1 MPMPT
6 TKTIA
11 AFLLLSVFISHAQ
24 SQETPEALGPVYPV
38 IEPDI
43 LAILQKHVAENREET
58 QKRTVIAQDRFKALL
73 QNPQGRTLTRA
84 TDLSVKKEP
93 VSLKVTSVID
103 PTYRRDWLF
112 IDGKESTDLALARY
126 FIKEHPTPNGR
137 VIAVAGSVDHLQKA
151 LQTRIWFDQQGRL
164 IKRLQ
169 IEALPAWVTLTA
181 NAIEVKTGS
190 SKALLP
196 LMSQSKGNES

>member
-1 MPMPT
+1 MPT

-151 LQTRIWFDQQGRL
+151 LQPRIWFDQQGRL

-181 NAIEVKTGS
+181 NAIEVNTGS

>member
-1 MPMPT
+1 MSLRFQALT
-6 TKTIA
+6 
-11 AFLLLSVFISHAQ
+11 AFFVLGLFLPNVQ
-24 SQETPEALGPVYPV
+24 SQELPEALGPVYPI

-58 QKRTVIAQDRFKALL
+58 QKRIVIAQDRFKTLL
-73 QNPQGRTLTRA
+73 QNPQGRTLPRA
-84 TDLSVKKEP
+84 TDLSMKKEP
-93 VSLKVTSVID
+93 VSSEVTSVID

-112 IDGKESTDLALARY
+112 IDGEESTDLALAHH
-126 FIKEHPTPNGR
+126 FIKEHPIPNGR
-137 VIAVAGSVDHLQKA
+137 VIAVTGSVDRLQKA
-151 LQTRIWFDQQGRL
+151 LQTRVWFDQQGRL

-196 LMSQSKGNES
+196 LMSQRKGNES